1 MDIFLGKVTQQAMNY
16 AIRSGITI
24 TAGYAIRQSSRLL
37 KTIEGN
43 DKEELQELQERLNS
57 KIRIISPAIDMIEL
71 ISARGNT
78 SLESAVFLTKSL
90 RWEIQAL
97 GQRLASAANAE
108 ELVRRKGSKAQDKAQ
123 HEQDLRR
130 IVQAIRKL
138 LTRIEDAVPLINLAI
153 TASGASLS
161 SNLPSTVSPSRLLQ
175 ASTFLTAGDSQ
186 YGASS
191 SSYVQIGPTFTL
203 SMYMLFL
210 GHLRPQNEEDVRES
224 TWKEVIHKADVRLM
238 RVSIDALYDL
248 PGTSRTG
255 NPPMHTNG
263 AGGAFHSPESEGSDY
278 FPPLM
283 DGEVK
288 TDEYAYQ
295 LVIVENLD
303 DDRVHTFEDDE
314 PQPNPY
320 GDVALAGI
328 REAVP
333 IHELSK
339 IFYADTGKILNIG
352 SEGEANS
359 PVLLLKRDPNAV
371 PPRRMMNRD
380 TDEDGQGY
388 DQADTNDFAQSP
400 APDGNDSSQ
409 ALVASPKQGLRSSSG
424 ASTPSQDQQV
434 AHLADP
440 WRFPPDLDPEWIAF
454 EVYTEAEDSDTESEV
469 ETSSSRPAPSSR
481 APSLDPKMTSAL
493 SRLSVNTPTTSS
505 PSTQPPMPQIPQQL
519 RPTLPPIRTSLS
531 LLETLL
537 RLLSLQQ
544 FQQTPHLSIP
554 DELLTFFLSESAST
568 GAASNDVQERKR
580 LREEARRRV
589 GFDPYDESPVKRRG
603 EEYQYRGGEGT
614 PQWDGEGGYGSE
626 RGYQSEA
633 RYQSPRYEDEGYDT
647 RNWTYPLQGGRF
659 TSTPREST
667 PQTPP
672 LLLKNRSR
680 SGTPESSPSK
690 SGERYAAPKKWH
702 DGRGGLR
709 NGPADAARRGSPLAR
724 RGTGIA
730 DEGLGTS
737 PAPGEGTK
745 L

>member
-1 MDIFLGKVTQQAMNY
+1 
-16 AIRSGITI
+16 
-24 TAGYAIRQSSRLL
+24 
-37 KTIEGN
+37 
-43 DKEELQELQERLNS
+43 
-57 KIRIISPAIDMIEL
+57 MIEL
-71 ISARGNT
+71 MYVELQRASRLHLTGYISSARGNT
-78 SLESAVFLTKSL
+78 SLESAVSLTKSL

-97 GQRLASAANAE
+97 GQRLASAANTE
-108 ELVRRKGSKAQDKAQ
+108 DLVRRRSSKAQDKAQ
-123 HEQDLRR
+123 HEQELKR

-186 YGASS
+186 YGTSP

-210 GHLRPQNEEDVRES
+210 GHLRPQNEDDVRES

-248 PGTSRTG
+248 PGTNQTAV
-255 NPPMHTNG
+255 PPNHTNG
-263 AGGAFHSPESEGSDY
+263 DGEACGFSESRDSDY
-278 FPPLM
+278 FPSRM

-288 TDEYAYQ
+288 ADEYAYQ
-295 LVIVENLD
+295 LVVVEDLD
-303 DDRVHTFEDDE
+303 DDRVHAFEDGE
-314 PQPNPY
+314 PQPGPY
-320 GDVALAGI
+320 GDVSSAGI
-328 REAVP
+328 REAIP

-352 SEGEANS
+352 TEGETNS
-359 PVLLLKRDPNAV
+359 PVLLLKRDPNAI
-371 PPRRMMNRD
+371 PPRRMVNRYVD
-380 TDEDGQGY
+380 DDGQGY
-388 DQADTNDFAQSP
+388 DEADANGFDQSSLQNSREDTY
-400 APDGNDSSQ
+400 AV
-409 ALVASPKQGLRSSSG
+409 VATPKNRLRSPSI

-434 AHLADP
+434 AHLRDS
-440 WRFPPDLDPEWIAF
+440 WRLPPNLDPEWIAF
-454 EVYTEAEDSDTESEV
+454 EVYTESEDSDADSEV
-469 ETSSSRPAPSSR
+469 DVSSSRPAPSSR
-481 APSLDPKMTSAL
+481 ATSLDPNMTSAL
-493 SRLSVNTPTTSS
+493 SRLSVNSPTTSS
-505 PSTQPPMPQIPQQL
+505 PSPQPPTPQTQQQF
-519 RPTLPPIRTSLS
+519 RPSLPPIRTSLS

-603 EEYQYRGGEGT
+603 EEYQYHGREGT
-614 PQWDGEGGYGSE
+614 PRWDGEGGYGSE
-626 RGYQSEA
+626 REYESEG
-633 RYQSPRYEDEGYDT
+633 RYHSPRYEDEGYDT
-647 RNWTYPLQGGRF
+647 RNWTYPSQEGRSP
-659 TSTPREST
+659 STREST

-680 SGTPESSPSK
+680 SGTPERSPSSP
-690 SGERYAAPKKWH
+690 GRHAAPRRWH
-702 DGRGGLR
+702 DRRDGLKQ
-709 NGPADAARRGSPLAR
+709 GPADAARRGSPLAR
-724 RGTGIA
+724 PGTGTT

-737 PAPGEGTK
+737 PASGDDGEK
-745 L
+745 KE

>member
-1 MDIFLGKVTQQAMNY
+1 
-16 AIRSGITI
+16 
-24 TAGYAIRQSSRLL
+24 
-37 KTIEGN
+37 
-43 DKEELQELQERLNS
+43 
-57 KIRIISPAIDMIEL
+57 MIEL
-71 ISARGNT
+71 MYAKFQIPSGPHLTDYISSARGNT
-78 SLESAVFLTKSL
+78 SLESAVSLTKSL
-90 RWEIQAL
+90 RWEIQSL

-108 ELVRRKGSKAQDKAQ
+108 DLVQREGLKTQKKAQ
-123 HEQDLRR
+123 HVEELKR

-138 LTRIEDAVPLINLAI
+138 LIRIEDAVPLINLAI

-248 PGTSRTG
+248 PGTSKTAIPLGHSSGTRSSTG
-255 NPPMHTNG
+255 P
-263 AGGAFHSPESEGSDY
+263 EGSDY
-278 FPPLM
+278 FPPQI

-295 LVIVENLD
+295 LVIVEDLD
-303 DDRVHTFEDDE
+303 DDRVHAFEDDQ
-314 PQPNPY
+314 PQPGPY
-320 GDVALAGI
+320 GDVSSAGI
-328 REAVP
+328 REAIP

-371 PPRRMMNRD
+371 PPRRMMNQYI
-380 TDEDGQGY
+380 DEGGQGY
-388 DQADTNDFAQSP
+388 GEADTNSFAQPP
-400 APDGNDSSQ
+400 AQNAHEDSQ
-409 ALVASPKQGLRSSSG
+409 ALIASPQGRLPSSPI
-424 ASTPSQDQQV
+424 ASTPSQDQQ
-434 AHLADP
+434 LAQNPEP
-440 WRFPPDLDPEWIAF
+440 WRLPPDLDPEWVAF
-454 EVYTEAEDSDTESEV
+454 EVYTESEDSDTESEV
-469 ETSSSRPAPSSR
+469 DVSSSRPAPSSR

-493 SRLSVNTPTTSS
+493 SRLSVSTPTTTS
-505 PSTQPPMPQIPQQL
+505 PSPQPPTPKMQQQI
-519 RPTLPPIRTSLS
+519 RPALPPIRTSLS

-603 EEYQYRGGEGT
+603 EDYQYHGREET
-614 PQWDGEGGYGSE
+614 PEWDGDGRYGSE
-626 RGYQSEA
+626 REYGGEG
-633 RYQSPRYEDEGYDT
+633 RYHATGYEDEGYDT
-647 RNWTYPLQGGRF
+647 RNWTHPSQGGLSP
-659 TSTPREST
+659 STPRELT

-672 LLLKNRSR
+672 MLLKNRSR
-680 SGTPESSPSK
+680 SGTPERSPSTP
-690 SGERYAAPKKWH
+690 GHYAAPKRRQDKR
-702 DGRGGLR
+702 DGLR
-709 NGPADAARRGSPLAR
+709 QGLADAARKGSPLAR
-724 RGTGIA
+724 PGTGVT

-737 PAPGEGTK
+737 PASGEEGGRTRSNQTWHE
-745 L
+745 

>member
-1 MDIFLGKVTQQAMNY
+1 M
-16 AIRSGITI
+16 RS
-24 TAGYAIRQSSRLL
+24 
-37 KTIEGN
+37 
-43 DKEELQELQERLNS
+43 
-57 KIRIISPAIDMIEL
+57 
-71 ISARGNT
+71 
-78 SLESAVFLTKSL
+78 
-90 RWEIQAL
+90 
-97 GQRLASAANAE
+97 
-108 ELVRRKGSKAQDKAQ
+108 KGSKAHNKAQ
-123 HEQDLRR
+123 HEQELKR

-210 GHLRPQNEEDVRES
+210 GHLRPQNEEELRES

-248 PGTSRTG
+248 PGTNRI
-255 NPPMHTNG
+255 PPRNTNG
-263 AGGAFHSPESEGSDY
+263 VGTTFESSESERSDY
-278 FPPLM
+278 LFPQM
-283 DGEVK
+283 DGDAK

-295 LVIVENLD
+295 LVIVEDLD
-303 DDRVHTFEDDE
+303 DDRVHTFEDGDH
-314 PQPNPY
+314 QPGPY
-320 GDVALAGI
+320 GDVFSAGI
-328 REAVP
+328 REPVP

-359 PVLLLKRDPNAV
+359 PVLLLKRDPNAI
-371 PPRRMMNRD
+371 PPRRMINRYN
-380 TDEDGQGY
+380 DEEGQGY
-388 DQADTNDFAQSP
+388 DDANTNSSTQFP
-400 APDGNDSSQ
+400 APNGHDNSQ
-409 ALVASPKQGLRSSSG
+409 ALVASPQRGLRSSSV
-424 ASTPSQDQQV
+424 ASTPSQDQEV
-434 AHLADP
+434 AHQSDP
-440 WRFPPDLDPEWIAF
+440 WRLPPDLDPEWIAF

-469 ETSSSRPAPSSR
+469 DTSFSRPGPSSR
-481 APSLDPKMTSAL
+481 APSLEPRITSAL
-493 SRLSVNTPTTSS
+493 SCLSVNTPTTSS
-505 PSTQPPMPQIPQQL
+505 PSPQPPTPQMPQRL
-519 RPTLPPIRTSLS
+519 RPTLPPVRTSLS

-554 DELLTFFLSESAST
+554 DELLNFFLSESAST
-568 GAASNDVQERKR
+568 GAASNDIQERKR

-603 EEYQYRGGEGT
+603 EEYQYHGGERT
-614 PQWDGEGGYGSE
+614 PQWDGEGRYGSE

-633 RYQSPRYEDEGYDT
+633 LYQSPRYEDEGYDT
-647 RNWTYPLQGGRF
+647 RNWTYPSQGGRF
-659 TSTPREST
+659 PSTPREST

-672 LLLKNRSR
+672 LLLKHQSR
-680 SGTPESSPSK
+680 SGTPDSSPSRL
-690 SGERYAAPKKWH
+690 GERDAAPKKWH

-709 NGPADAARRGSPLAR
+709 NGPAGTAKRGSPLAKP
-724 RGTGIA
+724 GTGLT

-737 PAPGEGTK
+737 PGSGQAEK
-745 L
+745 K

>member
-1 MDIFLGKVTQQAMNY
+1 MYVKHQRA
-16 AIRSGITI
+16 
-24 TAGYAIRQSSRLL
+24 SRHHL
-37 KTIEGN
+37 T
-43 DKEELQELQERLNS
+43 DF
-57 KIRIISPAIDMIEL
+57 IS
-71 ISARGNT
+71 SARGNT
-78 SLESAVFLTKSL
+78 SLESAVSLTKSL

-108 ELVRRKGSKAQDKAQ
+108 DLVRRKSSKAHDKAQ
-123 HEQDLRR
+123 HELELKQ

-175 ASTFLTAGDSQ
+175 ASTFLTTGDSQ

-191 SSYVQIGPTFTL
+191 SKYVQIGPTFTL

-248 PGTSRTG
+248 PGINQAAASLEH
-255 NPPMHTNG
+255 PNG
-263 AGGAFHSPESEGSDY
+263 DGGTFGSSGPEGSEY
-278 FPPLM
+278 FPPQM
-283 DGEVK
+283 DAEVK

-295 LVIVENLD
+295 LVIVEDFD
-303 DDRVHTFEDDE
+303 DDRVHAFEDSE
-314 PQPNPY
+314 PQPSPY
-320 GDVALAGI
+320 GDVPAAGI
-328 REAVP
+328 REAIP

-352 SEGEANS
+352 SEGGANS

-371 PPRRMMNRD
+371 PPRRMMGRYGYEN
-380 TDEDGQGY
+380 GQGY
-388 DQADTNDFAQSP
+388 DETDTNGSAQSP
-400 APDGNDSSQ
+400 TPNGQENSQ
-409 ALVASPKQGLRSSSG
+409 AVVASPHGRLRSMST
-424 ASTPSQDQQV
+424 ASTASQDQQV
-434 AHLADP
+434 AQIQDS
-440 WRFPPDLDPEWIAF
+440 WRLPRDLDPEWIAF

-469 ETSSSRPAPSSR
+469 DIPSSRPAPSSR
-481 APSLDPKMTSAL
+481 TSSLDPKLTSAL
-493 SRLSVNTPTTSS
+493 SRLSVNNPTTTS
-505 PSTQPPMPQIPQQL
+505 PSPQPPTPHIQQQF

-568 GAASNDVQERKR
+568 GAASNDVQERRR

-603 EEYQYRGGEGT
+603 EEYQYHGREESSQWEG
-614 PQWDGEGGYGSE
+614 DGGYGSE
-626 RGYQSEA
+626 REYGNEG
-633 RYQSPRYEDEGYDT
+633 RYHSPGYEDEGYDT
-647 RNWTYPLQGGRF
+647 RTWTYPLHRGPSH
-659 TSTPREST
+659 STPKEST

-680 SGTPESSPSK
+680 SGTPERSPSTP
-690 SGERYAAPKKWH
+690 GHYAAPRRWH
-702 DGRGGLR
+702 DKGAGLR
-709 NGPADAARRGSPLAR
+709 QGPTDAVRRGSPLAR
-724 RGTGIA
+724 PGTGIT

-737 PAPGEGTK
+737 PASGEQEGEEK
-745 L
+745 KK

>member
-1 MDIFLGKVTQQAMNY
+1 M
-16 AIRSGITI
+16 
-24 TAGYAIRQSSRLL
+24 
-37 KTIEGN
+37 
-43 DKEELQELQERLNS
+43 
-57 KIRIISPAIDMIEL
+57 
-71 ISARGNT
+71 
-78 SLESAVFLTKSL
+78 
-90 RWEIQAL
+90 
-97 GQRLASAANAE
+97 
-108 ELVRRKGSKAQDKAQ
+108 
-123 HEQDLRR
+123 
-130 IVQAIRKL
+130 QAIRKL
-138 LTRIEDAVPLINLAI
+138 LIRIEDAVPLINLAI

-210 GHLRPQNEEDVRES
+210 GHLRPQNEEEVRES

-238 RVSIDALYDL
+238 RVAIDALYNL
-248 PGTSRTG
+248 PGINQTANSPRYA
-255 NPPMHTNG
+255 NG
-263 AGGAFHSPESEGSDY
+263 SGGTFDRSESEDSDY
-278 FPPLM
+278 FPPQM

-295 LVIVENLD
+295 LVIIEDLD
-303 DDRVHTFEDDE
+303 DDRVHTFEDGE
-314 PQPNPY
+314 PQPGPY
-320 GDVALAGI
+320 GDVPSAGI

-371 PPRRMMNRD
+371 PPRRMMNRY
-380 TDEDGQGY
+380 TDDDGQGY
-388 DQADTNDFAQSP
+388 DEANPNDFARPP
-400 APDGNDSSQ
+400 APNGHDNSQ
-409 ALVASPKQGLRSSSG
+409 ALVASPQRGPRSSSVV
-424 ASTPSQDQQV
+424 STLSQDQQV
-434 AHLADP
+434 AHLSDP
-440 WRFPPDLDPEWIAF
+440 WRLPPDLDPEWIAF
-454 EVYTEAEDSDTESEV
+454 EVYTEAGDSDTESEV
-469 ETSSSRPAPSSR
+469 DTSSSKPVPSSR

-493 SRLSVNTPTTSS
+493 SRLSVNTPTKSS
-505 PSTQPPMPQIPQQL
+505 PSPQPSTPHVPYQM
-519 RPTLPPIRTSLS
+519 RPPLPPIRTSLS

-568 GAASNDVQERKR
+568 GASSNDVQERKR

-603 EEYQYRGGEGT
+603 EEYQYHGGEGT
-614 PQWDGEGGYGSE
+614 PRWDGEGGYGSE

-633 RYQSPRYEDEGYDT
+633 RYQSPGYEDEGYDT
-647 RNWTYPLQGGRF
+647 RNWTYPSQGGRSP
-659 TSTPREST
+659 STPRESI
-667 PQTPP
+667 PGTPP

-690 SGERYAAPKKWH
+690 SGGRYAGPKKWH
-702 DGRGGLR
+702 DSRGGFR
-709 NGPADAARRGSPLAR
+709 NEPADTARRGSPLAR
-724 RGTGIA
+724 PGTGIT

-737 PAPGEGTK
+737 STSGEVEK
-745 L
+745 Q